1 MTTQQ
6 NNDNGHNDCVLG
18 VEDNKMK
25 KMKRKNHKECFKFIL
40 GLATKVGSRQMG
52 NGLKVS

>member
-1 MTTQQ
+1 MTMVTMI
-6 NNDNGHNDCVLG
+6 VLEF
-18 VEDNKMK
+18 EDNKMK
-25 KMKRKNHKECFKFIL
+25 KTKRKNHKECFNFIL